1 MQVSS
6 GAMAIRRPG
15 RSGRPDRVGSIV
27 AFFLGALVVAASALP
42 GVPAAAAGTPS
53 LVLSAPTSATAGIGF
68 EASVTLTQDSTPV
81 ASASV
86 TFTAKRPQ
94 HPDVTSTAATDDSG
108 VALAKLVLPARGDW
122 TIVASY
128 VDGANVIDS
137 NPVALVV
144 AGQGVAVTINAP
156 ASVVSEASF
165 KSTVSVVSAVDGS
178 PITGVLVT

>member
-1 MQVSS
+1 MRVRS
-6 GAMAIRRPG
+6 GVTAIRRPG
-15 RSGRPDRVGSIV
+15 RSGRPGRVGSTV
-27 AFFLGALVVAASALP
+27 AFLLGVLVVAVCVLP
-42 GVPAAAAGTPS
+42 SVPASAAGTPS
-53 LVLSAPTSATAGIGF
+53 LVLSAPTSATTGIGF

-86 TFTAKRPQ
+86 TFTAKQPQ
-94 HPDVTSTAATDDSG
+94 HPDVTSTASTDDSG
-108 VALAKLVLPARGDW
+108 IALANLVLPARGDW

-128 VDGANVIDS
+128 VDGANTIDS
-137 NPVALVV
+137 NPVAVV
-144 AGQGVAVTINAP
+144 VSGQGVAVTINAP